1 MLLIHPFS
9 PFPCP
14 VSPTPLPCRFLLVGI
29 PGHYKANKSVSW
41 VELRG
46 FRDNMRLAGPDS
58 EEDSAEDSGEAGEE
72 GEEEEE
78 ESAAPRSKRQKTLK
92 AKAGKRA
99 KAAAAAGAARR
110 VAAPKPG
117 SKKRKAAAVG
127 QPLHP
132 AFVPVVQDAAWLA
145 AQQRRPGFIAA
156 DVSNGVEQRQ
166 IPVFNEVDE
175 ERLPPG
181 LEYVR

>member
-1 MLLIHPFS
+1 M
-9 PFPCP
+9 
-14 VSPTPLPCRFLLVGI
+14 
-29 PGHYKANKSVSW
+29 SW

-99 KAAAAAGAARR
+99 KAAAAAAAAGAARR

>member
-1 MLLIHPFS
+1 LSSF
-9 PFPCP
+9 
-14 VSPTPLPCRFLLVGI
+14 PCRFLLVGI

-46 FRDNMRLAGPDS
+46 FRDNMRLAGPGS

-78 ESAAPRSKRQKTLK
+78 SAAPCSKRQKTLK
-92 AKAGKRA
+92 ANAGKRA
-99 KAAAAAGAARR
+99 KAAAAAAAGAARR
-110 VAAPKPG
+110 ATAPKPG
-117 SKKRKAAAVG
+117 SKKRKAAAETAAG
-127 QPLHP
+127 QLLHP

-166 IPVFNEVDE
+166 IPVFNEVDD

-181 LEYVR
+181 LEYLR